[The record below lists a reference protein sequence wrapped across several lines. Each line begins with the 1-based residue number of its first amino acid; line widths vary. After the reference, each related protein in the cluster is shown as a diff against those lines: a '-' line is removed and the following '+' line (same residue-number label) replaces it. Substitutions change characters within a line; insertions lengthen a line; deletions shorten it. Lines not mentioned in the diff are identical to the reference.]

1 MTPKEPMLADCKE
14 TLGELETFLD
24 GELSE
29 DARRAIRAHLDG
41 CRDCLELFDFQ
52 AELKA
57 MIATRCTDELPQG
70 LRERIERCFQTE
82 LDDQ

>member
-1 MTPKEPMLADCKE
+1 MVADCKE

-29 DARRAIRAHLDG
+29 DARQAIRAHLDG
-41 CRDCLELFDFQ
+41 CPDCLELFDFQ

-57 MIATRCTDELPQG
+57 MIATRCRDDLPPG
-70 LRERIERCFQTE
+70 LRERIERCFETE
-82 LDDQ
+82 LGGQ